1 MHCNRRDFLTG
12 HWAKETMS
20 AVDEM
25 PDRNEQP
32 PSEPL
37 RELPSDF
44 SPALLRMQA
53 RILGLN
59 VDTMTDEEAA
69 EAVLAV
75 LNEQKPS

>member
-1 MHCNRRDFLTG
+1 
-12 HWAKETMS
+12 MS

-75 LNEQKPS
+75 PNEQKPS